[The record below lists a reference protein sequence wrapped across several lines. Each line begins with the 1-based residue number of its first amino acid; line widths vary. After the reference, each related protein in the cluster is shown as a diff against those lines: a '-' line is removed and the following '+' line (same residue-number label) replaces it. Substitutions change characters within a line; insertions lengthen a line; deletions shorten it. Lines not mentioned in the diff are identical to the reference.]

1 MVMPSGMTKTREG
14 AMRYLGFRDLLQR
27 WVYTRQGLYGLIARD
42 DFPPPAF
49 TINQGRTKVWELS
62 AIEAYERQH
71 PEVTSEAAKR
81 YKTTGY
87 FLTLLKGTKGKETA
101 N

>member
-1 MVMPSGMTKTREG
+1 
-14 AMRYLGFRDLLQR
+14 MRYLGFRDLLQR
-27 WVYTRQGLYGLIARD
+27 WVYTRQGLYLLISREG
-42 DFPPPAF
+42 FPPPAF

-62 AIEAYERQH
+62 AIEAYEREH

-81 YKTTGY
+81 YKVRGY
-87 FLTLLKGTKGKETA
+87 FLTLTKGNKGKETT